1 MRSLLTAVPRLGCAV
16 MMVGMVWLM
25 SRGIKQQGGPP
36 APQGSRP
43 DADHDAQLADLRS
56 EVERLRAQVR
66 ERDSQSDP
74 TT

>member
-1 MRSLLTAVPRLGCAV
+1 MRSLLTAVPGLGCAV

-25 SRGIKQQGGPP
+25 SRGTKQQGGPP
-36 APQGSRP
+36 VEQSSRP

-56 EVERLRAQVR
+56 EVERLRAEVHD
-66 ERDSQSDP
+66 RDSQSDP